1 MADKHVPYERND
13 QWKSL
18 ALKPLGEAI
27 DSKFKEMLKMN
38 EGDALKSADP
48 DVLKSFQTRN
58 AELTEM
64 RARFTEL
71 READTSFQ
79 NQVAEHAKA
88 FGAANRNIP
97 FPGQEGGDGNQA
109 PEFKTLADNFVES
122 DYYKAVAIDKTKGWS
137 PGAGDRMVLDNIPH
151 SLKSAQF
158 AAEMVGGANGDYMK
172 ALKAMMTTTAGWAP
186 FPQLSPR
193 PPVMTAQIPPVVAD
207 LIPQDDTSQATI
219 VYYEE
224 TVFVNNADFVGEG
237 QSKPEA
243 ELKLE
248 ERRQPVCKVAVTL
261 PISDEQLM
269 DVPQVR
275 SYVDGRLT
283 LMVKQKE
290 QIGILRGNGIAPQLQ
305 GFHTKPDIGSIAR
318 GAGED
323 NADVFL
329 RAITEVNSITGL
341 ANTSGIVM
349 NPLQWLAIRL
359 VRTLTGDYIWG
370 HPSVQGPQ
378 TLWGLPVISTNAE
391 LDGLGLVGDFQMF
404 SHISRR
410 MGMRIDVGY
419 INEDFKDNIQRI
431 RLEERLSLEIYR
443 AKAFCEVTNLNKA
456 GEA

>member
-1 MADKHVPYERND
+1 MAEHTPYERTD
-13 QWKSL
+13 FWKSL
-18 ALKPLGEAI
+18 ALKPLAQAVET
-27 DSKFKEMLKMN
+27 KFQEMTKMN
-38 EGDALKSADP
+38 EGDALKSASP
-48 DVLKSFQTRN
+48 EVLKDFQTRN
-58 AELTEM
+58 AELTDM
-64 RARFTEL
+64 RARLTEL
-71 READTSFQ
+71 RTADEAFQ

-88 FGAANRNIP
+88 FGTVNRNLP
-97 FPGQEGGDGNQA
+97 FPGQEGDPNKPGA
-109 PEFKTLADNFVES
+109 EMEFKSLADLFTDFPNW
-122 DYYKAVAIDKTKGWS
+122 KAVANKEKSWS
-137 PGAGDRMVLDNIPH
+137 PSAGDRLIFETDKH
-151 SLKSAQF
+151 TLKSAELVAQ
-158 AAEMVGGANGDYMK
+158 MSGGPEGAYMK
-172 ALKAMMTTTAGWAP
+172 ALKATMTTTSGWAP
-186 FPQLSPR
+186 YPTLAPR
-193 PPVMTAQIPPVVAD
+193 PPVLTAQIQPVVAD
-207 LIPQDDTSQATI
+207 LIPQDDTTQATI

-224 TVFVNNADFVGEG
+224 TVFTNNADFVGEG
-237 QSKPEA
+237 QSKPEG

-290 QIGILRGNGIAPQLQ
+290 QIGLLRGNGIAPQLQ

-318 GAGED
+318 ADGED

-341 ANTSGIVM
+341 ANTSGIIM

-359 VRTLTGDYIWG
+359 VRTTTGDYIWG
-370 HPSVQGPQ
+370 HPSIQGPQ
-378 TLWGLPVISTNAE
+378 TLWGLPVVSTNAE
-391 LDGLGLVGDFQMF
+391 LPGLGLVGDFQMF

-419 INEDFKDNIQRI
+419 INEDFRDNIQRI

-443 AKAFCEVTNLNKA
+443 AKAFCEVTNLNSA
-456 GEA
+456 P

>member
-1 MADKHVPYERND
+1 MADKDNTHTPYERTD
-13 QWKSL
+13 FWKGL
-18 ALKPLGEAI
+18 NFKQLGEAV
-27 DSKFKEMLKMN
+27 DTKFQEMKSM
-38 EGDALKSADP
+38 GDGDKLETASP
-48 DVLKSFQTRN
+48 EVLKDFQTRN
-58 AELTEM
+58 AELTDM
-64 RARFTEL
+64 RARFAEL
-71 READTSFQ
+71 RQATEAFKEQ
-79 NQVAEHAKA
+79 AAEHQKS
-88 FGAANRNIP
+88 FGGVNRNIP
-97 FPGQEGGDGNQA
+97 FDGQNALDPANPNANQ
-109 PEFKTLADNFVES
+109 FKSLTDLFIES
-122 DYYKAVAIDKTKGWS
+122 ARYKQIIETKSWS
-137 PGAGDRMVLDNIPH
+137 PAAGDRLIFESGDNI
-151 SLKSAQF
+151 SLKSH
-158 AAEMVGGANGDYMK
+158 EMAIVQS
-172 ALKAMMTTTAGWAP
+172 ALKATMVTTAGWAP
-186 FPQLSPR
+186 YPQLAPR

-224 TVFVNNADFVGEG
+224 TVFNNLADFVGEG

-290 QIGILRGNGIAPQLQ
+290 QIGLLRGNGIAPQLQ

-318 GAGED
+318 AAGED

-341 ANTSGIVM
+341 ANTTGIVM

-359 VRTLTGDYIWG
+359 VRTTTGDYIWG

-391 LDGLGLVGDFQMF
+391 TAGLGLVGDFQMF

-419 INEDFKDNIQRI
+419 INEDFRDNIQRI

-443 AKAFCEVTNLNKA
+443 AKAFCEVTNLNQA
-456 GEA
+456 P